1 MSLEIAWFVVIA
13 FFWLGYLFL
22 EGFDFGVGMLLPVL
36 ARDNTERRVMVNT
49 IGPVWDGNE
58 VWLIVAGGAMFAA
71 FPAWYAGL
79 FSAAYLPLLLVLLA
93 LIGRGVA
100 FEYRGKV
107 DSDRWRRNWDRVI
120 MIGSWLPPLGVGLI
134 LATTVLGLPLDAQGN
149 RIGSAFAAVRWDTLL
164 GAVAI
169 AAFSITHGAAFL
181 ALKTSGDLRERARI
195 LALRLLPLAMVP
207 MVAFLSV
214 VQWRAGTL
222 WTLAAFGVSA
232 VAAAV
237 AWLRLRADRD
247 GQAFAALGVVIAGAA
262 VVMFGSLF
270 PNVLPSTLDAANTL
284 TIEGAASSPYTLTV
298 MTWVAVFGAP
308 AVLIY
313 QGWTYWVFRKRI
325 GTQHIPAVHAP

>member
-1 MSLEIAWFVVIA
+1 MSLAIVWFAVIA

-120 MIGSWLPPLGVGLI
+120 MIGSWIPPLGVGLI
-134 LATTVLGLPLDAQGN
+134 LATTVLGLPLDADGN
-149 RIGSAFAAVRWDTLL
+149 RVGSAFAAVRWDTLL

-181 ALKTSGDLRERARI
+181 ALKTSGDLQERART
-195 LALRLLPLAMVP
+195 LALRLLPIAMVP
-207 MVAFLSV
+207 IVAFLSV

-222 WTLAAFGVSA
+222 WTLLAFGISA
-232 VAAAV
+232 VAAVV

-270 PNVLPSTLDAANTL
+270 PNVLPSTLDVANTL
-284 TIEGAASSPYTLTV
+284 TIEAAASSPYTLTV

-325 GTQHIPAVHAP
+325 GTRHIPAVHAP

>member
-1 MSLEIAWFVVIA
+1 MTLATIWFAVIA

-107 DSDRWRRNWDRVI
+107 DSDRWRRTWDRVI

-134 LATTVLGLPLDAQGN
+134 LATTVLGLPLDADGN
-149 RIGSAFAAVRWDTLL
+149 RVGSAFAAVRWDTLL

-181 ALKTSGDLRERARI
+181 ALKTSGDLRERART
-195 LALRLLPLAMVP
+195 LALRLLPIAMVP

-222 WTLAAFGVSA
+222 WTLLAFGISA
-232 VAAAV
+232 VAAVV

-270 PNVLPSTLDAANTL
+270 PNVLPSTLDTANTL